1 MIRDLDLPA
10 VRKFS
15 AHFLEVRVAHVLN
28 REDKDVLEVFSGFL
42 DVGEVRCTTFA
53 RFDLG
58 ILAVLWCFV
67 NFGVVSRTFCAAELF
82 FMAPRWGSGHRSLA
96 CCSRGSSSRAPLDVS
111 VPPSSKLQAL
121 ESLARLQ
128 HASLATATCWT
139 SWRMC
144 RMHSTKLRTGIWTI
158 RMAR

>member
-1 MIRDLDLPA
+1 MFSTEKTKMCS
-10 VRKFS
+10 KFS
-15 AHFLEVRVAHVLN
+15 AASWTLAKSFCESSLPFLSVL
-28 REDKDVLEVFSGFL
+28 
-42 DVGEVRCTTFA
+42 VRCTTFA